1 VSPSLNKVSI
11 YLSIYLNTARKEQK
25 KIQQCNSGSNIENHA
40 WNKNNRIDL
49 ESCHTAIQK
58 NAENKAQGKLGN
70 ILVETFVI
78 LDVSSNV
85 SLFAHL

>member
-1 VSPSLNKVSI
+1 
-11 YLSIYLNTARKEQK
+11 
-25 KIQQCNSGSNIENHA
+25 
-40 WNKNNRIDL
+40 L
-49 ESCHTAIQK
+49 ESWNTAIQK